1 MALISPKKV
10 DVSNENFGKRF
21 GLNMRSYSKQEKQQQ
36 EQTESSDF
44 DLKTIWFSITFHL
57 AQ

>member
-1 MALISPKKV
+1 MC
-10 DVSNENFGKRF
+10 
-21 GLNMRSYSKQEKQQQ
+21 SYSKQEKQHQ

-44 DLKTIWFSITFHL
+44 DLKTIWFSITFYL